1 MRPRATRHPT
11 CSSIVLTSRG
21 MGRHF
26 TVTNVSKTGAG
37 LSGEKQLSVGEGVTL
52 NYTGGRINATV
63 KWAKQDQAGVAFE
76 HELGRDALQKLMN
89 PAYVRPDLPLQPRT
103 N

>member
-1 MRPRATRHPT
+1 
-11 CSSIVLTSRG
+11 

-37 LSGEKQLSVGEGVTL
+37 LVGEKQLSVGEGVTI
-52 NYTGGRINATV
+52 NYSGRRINATV

-76 HELGRDALQKLMN
+76 HELGREDLEQLIN
-89 PAYVRPDLPLQPRT
+89 PAYITPEHPLRPRA